1 MSWGTREN
9 STPGKEKIKENGV
22 LSNIFSPVSKLV
34 NNSFRRD
41 SSDKEKLFLNL
52 LQETISML
60 GHKNQSADSVSK
72 CDLPSGDVADQP
84 PKDENSTHEKDAQ
97 TTPKANNSKCWIDEG
112 PFQGEKLT
120 MNENESKFW
129 QDLVERYLDPKDV
142 KMKKDLTGELKE
154 LRNNVCSGMAL
165 VNILWITVNFMF
177 QFRSPTVIEDYG
189 DEHGIYEM
197 KIEMLG
203 LLFIIFFLVLL
214 LIQFCGMVMH
224 RLGTFIHLVA
234 VTDPLKP
241 IWPPKNES
249 GQSIEISTLR
259 QIQQLQEYGTRYIST
274 PSSSEINSNSEQTE
288 ELRHEQSQPNLRHRL
303 SKSETSNQTSKLSEH

>member
-1 MSWGTREN
+1 
-9 STPGKEKIKENGV
+9 
-22 LSNIFSPVSKLV
+22 
-34 NNSFRRD
+34 
-41 SSDKEKLFLNL
+41 
-52 LQETISML
+52 ML
-60 GHKNQSADSVSK
+60 GHKNQSADSVYKS
-72 CDLPSGDVADQP
+72 DLPSGDVADQP

-120 MNENESKFW
+120 MDKNESKFW
-129 QDLVERYLDPKDV
+129 QDLVEKYLDPKDV

-177 QFRSPTVIEDYG
+177 QFRSPTVVTFQLPIEDYG

-234 VTDPLKP
+234 ITELWNP
-241 IWPPKNES
+241 ISTKQINRPPKNDS
-249 GQSIEISTLR
+249 VQSIEISTLI
-259 QIQQLQEYGTRYIST
+259 QIRQLQEYGTKYIST
-274 PSSSEINSNSEQTE
+274 PSSSEINSEQTE
-288 ELRHEQSQPNLRHRL
+288 ELRHGQSQPNLRHRL
-303 SKSETSNQTSKLSEH
+303 SKSETSNRTNKSSEH